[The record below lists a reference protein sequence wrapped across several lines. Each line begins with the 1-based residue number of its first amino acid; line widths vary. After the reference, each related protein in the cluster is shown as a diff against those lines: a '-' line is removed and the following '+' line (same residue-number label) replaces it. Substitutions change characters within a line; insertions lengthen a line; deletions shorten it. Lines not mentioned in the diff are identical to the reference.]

1 MLFNSLTFLVF
12 FVVVTGLYFLLP
24 HCFRWFLLLLASCFF
39 YMFFKP
45 VYILILFGTIIIDYY
60 AGIKLEE
67 IQDQKKKKFFLI
79 LSLIANIGV
88 LVVFKYFN
96 FINENISQVLVHVGV
111 QNPIPFLKILLPIGL
126 SFHTFQAMS
135 YTIEVYR
142 GNQKAERHF
151 GIYALYV
158 MFYPQL
164 VAGPIE
170 RPQNILHQFR
180 IQHNFEYANVSAG
193 LKLMLW
199 GFFKKLVIADRLAI
213 GVDEVYNHLDSYT
226 GIALIIATIFFA
238 IQIYCDFSGY
248 SDIALGAAKVMGFT
262 LMVNFNRPYASRSI
276 SEFWTRWHISL
287 SSWFKDYLYIPLGGN
302 RVKVSRLYFNLFI
315 VFMISGLWH
324 GASWTFIIWGAL
336 HGIYLI
342 FALITKNIGV
352 RISDF
357 FKKLKL
363 SFLVNAFNI
372 GFVFALITFAWLFFR
387 AKTTHDAFYVVEHLL
402 DIHSINMAKDIYLN
416 NGQDFFVTSIFV
428 IFFMEVVQYINS
440 NYRNLLF
447 KHPSVIVRWGFCIS
461 LIIMICV
468 FGVYHNDSEFIY
480 FQF

>member
-226 GIALIIATIFFA
+226 GVGLIIATIFFS

>member
-24 HCFRWFLLLLASCFF
+24 HRFRWFLLLLASCFF

-170 RPQNILHQFR
+170 RPQNIIHQFR

-226 GIALIIATIFFA
+226 GIALILATVFFS

-248 SDIALGAAKVMGFT
+248 SDIAIGAAKIMGFT

-342 FALITKNIGV
+342 TALVTKNIGL